1 MRRTLLVN
9 LAVTVACMMPADA
22 HITRVVV
29 DRRASPAYEGRSFGE
44 IGPYEWVSGH
54 AFGEL
59 DPKNP
64 LNSIVTDLQFAPRN
78 ARGMVEYVATF
89 TIAKPV
95 DMAKASGLLLY
106 DVPNRGRSALA
117 AGSANAGGLADLFKY
132 GHVVVSSGWQ
142 GDIPAREGM
151 ETISVPVAR
160 NPDGS
165 SITGPVL
172 VRFYDMQPKSA
183 TLPMVNGLGA
193 GTPQPHPVSLD
204 TSKARLDR
212 RAFEG
217 GEVIPIRSTD
227 WAFADCSKIPF
238 PGASDPS
245 RICVK
250 DGFDPAYLYQ
260 LVYSAKDPLV
270 LGIGYA
276 ATRDLNSF
284 LRYTEQ
290 DETGSPNL
298 VGRRVK
304 YAISRGSSQSGNF
317 LRSMLHLGFN
327 QDESGRIVWDGLNA
341 NIAARQNPMNFRFAV
356 PGGAAEMF
364 QPGSDGPVWWSDYA
378 DEARRRGPA
387 SGLLDRCT
395 ASETCPKIFD
405 TFGSSEFWNL
415 RASPDLVGTRADRD
429 IPLPSN
435 VRRYYSPG
443 VTHGGGR
450 GGFSTAGE
458 ASGNCELPA
467 NPNPTSDTL
476 RALTVALADW
486 VMKGTAPPPSV
497 YPRLDRGELVAPTQ
511 AAMGSPVIPG
521 VPLPDGILNPL
532 YDYDL
537 GPDFNYRDL
546 SGVISFQPPVIKQVL
561 PSLVPKVDAD
571 GNETSGIA
579 SVLHQTPLG
588 TYLGW
593 NVTAKGFFKGTGCG
607 LSGGYVPFAKTK
619 AERMASD
626 DPRPSLEER
635 YGSHDNYVAM
645 VRSAA
650 ARLVRERFLLADDAD
665 KLIAAAQA
673 NDVLKGK

>member
-1 MRRTLLVN
+1 MRRTHLAALAILL
-9 LAVTVACMMPADA
+9 ASGISADA

-29 DRRASPAYEGRSFGE
+29 DHRESPAYQGRSFGE
-44 IGPYEWVSGH
+44 IGPYEWISGH
-54 AFGEL
+54 AYGEL
-59 DPKNP
+59 DPKDP
-64 LNSIVTDLQFAPRN
+64 LNSIITDLQFAPRN

-89 TIAKPV
+89 TLAKPV
-95 DMAKASGLLLY
+95 DPSKASGLLLY

-117 AGSANAGGLADLFKY
+117 AGSTNAGALADLFKY
-132 GHVVVSSGWQ
+132 GHVVISSGWQ
-142 GDIPAREGM
+142 GDIPARSGL
-151 ETISVPVAR
+151 ETISVPVAK
-160 NPDGS
+160 NPDGTY
-165 SITGPVL
+165 ITGSVL
-172 VRFYDMQPKSA
+172 IRFYDMPPKSV
-183 TLPMVNGLGA
+183 TLPLVNGLGA
-193 GTPQPHPVSLD
+193 GTPQPQPANLD

-217 GEVIPIRSTD
+217 GEVIPIRATD
-227 WAFADCSKIPF
+227 WAFADCSKTPF
-238 PGASDPS
+238 PGTPDPS
-245 RICVK
+245 KVCLK

-260 LVYSAKDPLV
+260 LVYTAKDPLV

-284 LRYTEQ
+284 LRYADQ
-290 DETGSPNL
+290 DETGAPNPA
-298 VGRRVK
+298 GKRIK

-364 QPGSDGPVWWSDYA
+364 QPGSDAPLWWSDYA
-378 DEARRRGPA
+378 DEARHRGPA
-387 SGLLDRCT
+387 AGLLDRCAAT
-395 ASETCPKIFD
+395 ETCPKIFD

-415 RASPDLVGTRADRD
+415 RASPDMVGTRADRD
-429 IPLPSN
+429 IPLPAN

-450 GGFSTAGE
+450 GGFSTKPESG
-458 ASGNCELPA
+458 GNCELA
-467 NPNPTSDTL
+467 GNPNPSSDTL
-476 RALTVALADW
+476 RALTVALVDW
-486 VMKGTAPPPSV
+486 VMKGAAPPPSS
-497 YPRLDRGELVAPTQ
+497 YPRFDRGELVAPTQ
-511 AAMGSPVIPG
+511 AALGSPIIPG

-546 SGVISFQPPVIKQVL
+546 TGVISFQPPVIKQVL
-561 PSLVPKVDAD
+561 RSLVPKVDAD
-571 GNETSGIA
+571 GNETSGVA
-579 SVLHQTPLG
+579 SVLHQAPLG

-593 NVTAKGFFKGTGCG
+593 NVTAKGFYKGTGCG

-619 AERMASD
+619 AERIASG
-626 DPRPSLEER
+626 DPRLSLEER
-635 YGSHDNYVAM
+635 YGTHEKYVAV

-650 ARLVRERFLLADDAD
+650 ARLVRERFLLPDDAD
-665 KLIAAAQA
+665 KLIAAAEA
-673 NDVLKGK
+673 SDVLK